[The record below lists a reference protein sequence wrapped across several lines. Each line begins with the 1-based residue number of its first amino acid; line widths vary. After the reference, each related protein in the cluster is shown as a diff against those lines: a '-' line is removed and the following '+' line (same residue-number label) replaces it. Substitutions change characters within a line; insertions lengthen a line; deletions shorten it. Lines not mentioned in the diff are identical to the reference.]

1 MNVAALQSLQN
12 LILKQT
18 AAGLSSQNPDGI
30 DNSQASIQSITQT
43 LQQLENQKMRLYRQL
58 NNFNLQGQVQYSQ
71 SQ

>member
-18 AAGLSSQNPDGI
+18 AAGLSLQNPDGI